1 MDEVA
6 ALEISAVRALELRD
20 PAKVVWTEADRAWA
34 SRAAAEVVGEQADSA
49 TFLARRAR
57 LALERI
63 GEHAKAL
70 PRAARTL
77 RWRPWVAWTIIG
89 GAFVL
94 GVIVDRIGGA
104 QRINLLA
111 PPVFALLLWN
121 LLVYAVLVGG
131 LVIHYG
137 EDTNPGPLR
146 RLVMSLAS
154 RTGVGRR
161 WSGSVHGD
169 AREIIGASLGSPD
182 R

>member
-20 PAKVVWTEADRAWA
+20 PARVVWTEADRAWA

-63 GEHAKAL
+63 SGHAKAL

-94 GVIVDRIGGA
+94 GVIVDRRWRP
-104 QRINLLA
+104 RINLLRRRSC
-111 PPVFALLLWN
+111 ALFGTSSFMRSSS
-121 LLVYAVLVGG
+121 A
-131 LVIHYG
+131 
-137 EDTNPGPLR
+137 
-146 RLVMSLAS
+146 AS
-154 RTGVGRR
+154 SSIMERTPTR
-161 WSGSVHGD
+161 
-169 AREIIGASLGSPD
+169 D
-182 R
+182 RCADW